1 MRPVTYNI
9 IDCPDGRFAV
19 EPSMASGAADRRGP
33 LLTLTEA
40 ELCVEEQRA
49 LMALFN
55 APIVRGRGEVLGRGR
70 CGAIGTLGWRNGD
83 VSRGWIE
90 RLRTSR
96 GVMLLVQRATSAR
109 LLSSRGGSD
118 PGLNDVLYAT
128 GAVVC
133 R

>member
-1 MRPVTYNI
+1 
-9 IDCPDGRFAV
+9 
-19 EPSMASGAADRRGP
+19 MASGAVDRRGP
-33 LLTLTEA
+33 PLTLTEA
-40 ELCVEEQRA
+40 ETCVEELRA
-49 LMALFN
+49 LMALCGV
-55 APIVRGRGEVLGRGR
+55 PVVRGCGEVPDGGR
-70 CGAIGTLGWRNGD
+70 CNAIGTLGWRGGG

-96 GVMLLVQRATSAR
+96 GVMLLGQRATSAR
-109 LLSSRGGSD
+109 LMSSRGGSD